1 MTNDTI
7 AIIKFFKNL
16 WVAIKGFTFKTE
28 IVNQIEIPRKK
39 GEGNRAKFIKGL
51 KNKWWFDDGQ
61 KAADKF
67 NSI

>member
-39 GEGNRAKFIKGL
+39 GEGDRVKFIKGL